1 MIPWDIGSSS
11 GSCNANE
18 FREIH
23 RVSKIIRERMHSPLE
38 SVWAG
43 DVQNLYVNCVP
54 TAYVQTMRPGT
65 CPLHRNSC
73 DGKPQGGSQ
82 ELRHR
87 AAVGFAKWPGIKC
100 FICYDAA
107 VRGAWPCVAR
117 PRDLRLT
124 ALLLVACSH
133 GLHLVP
139 CGPCSGRCPIGL
151 VCIELAS
158 CSPPLLPARLLAA
171 GPSSEAHAS
180 SALQVSAALSVA
192 AVRIATL
199 LPAPSWSPAP
209 FYHPCS
215 LRRAR

>member
-1 MIPWDIGSSS
+1 MIPWDLGSSS

-18 FREIH
+18 FPENH

-82 ELRHR
+82 ELRHM

-107 VRGAWPCVAR
+107 VRGAWP
-117 PRDLRLT
+117 
-124 ALLLVACSH
+124 
-133 GLHLVP
+133 
-139 CGPCSGRCPIGL
+139 
-151 VCIELAS
+151 
-158 CSPPLLPARLLAA
+158 
-171 GPSSEAHAS
+171 
-180 SALQVSAALSVA
+180 
-192 AVRIATL
+192 
-199 LPAPSWSPAP
+199 
-209 FYHPCS
+209 
-215 LRRAR
+215 